1 MLIKKIRDDMKA
13 AVKERNS
20 LAANTLRMII
30 AAVMNEEVK
39 LGKALD
45 DGGVMALIQRGIKTR
60 KESLE
65 QFTKGGRQELADK
78 EAKEI
83 EVLQRY
89 LPKQLDEAGTRALVE
104 KIIAEVGAQHKGD
117 VGKVMRKVMS
127 EHRGEVEGALVQKIV
142 GEILK

>member
-1 MLIKKIRDDMKA
+1 MLLEKIREDMKA
-13 AVKERNS
+13 AMRAKDTVA
-20 LAANTLRMII
+20 LGALRMIV

-39 LGKALD
+39 LGKSLD
-45 DGGVMALIQRGIKTR
+45 DAGVMGAIQRGIKTR
-60 KESLE
+60 KESVE

-78 EAKEI
+78 ETKEI

-104 KIIAEVGAQHKGD
+104 KAIAEVGAQHKGD
-117 VGKVMRKVMS
+117 IGKVMRKIMS
-127 EHRGEVEGALVQKIV
+127 EHRGEVDGALVQRIA

>member
-89 LPKQLDEAGTRALVE
+89 LPKQLDEAVTRALVE

-117 VGKVMRKVMS
+117 VGKVMRYVMS